1 MDRERNIIPGMTFL
15 PIVQRELRVSA
26 RKRSTFWLRVVAAL
40 IGLIIGGG
48 CLMIF
53 SLDAPGSAGLGKV
66 LFNVLTSMALITAL
80 SSGLFFT
87 SDCLSEEKREGTLG
101 FLFLTDLKGYD
112 VAGGKLLATSVRAS
126 YAFLAVVP
134 MLAATLLMGGVT
146 IVEFWKTALALLNA
160 LVASLATGLFVSSI
174 SRDSHKAM
182 GGTLLLLLAIMVGGP
197 IVDSI
202 LAHAHSTG
210 FRPSFSLASAAYAF
224 GIADAP
230 GRNAFWRAILVSHAL
245 SWAMFGVASLLVA
258 RAWQEKRR
266 RTAGTG
272 QATYSWKYGG
282 PSQRARL
289 RRKLM
294 DLDPVMWLACRE
306 RWQPLGLWTLVLLVL
321 GIMAAIKLYE
331 VSNEFWMIW
340 KYVDYCLVLGL
351 YLGAASQAS
360 RFLVEARRS
369 GMIEL
374 LLATPVNGTQI
385 ARGSWLAVVRMFA
398 LPIGILLLANLVA
411 NGFAYSSTW
420 GNISAMVS
428 GRQPGF
434 AIAAVATILGCLT
447 TIGNLAAL
455 VWFGMWMGM
464 TSRNANLATLKTFLL
479 VQVAPWLGISFL
491 STMGTWMLLIPGITR
506 IKSGTAGVPAIYA
519 WFPVIMTAFACMLS
533 LGKDVS
539 FVVWARNQLYTKF
552 RERAAVMPGMVGIP
566 PIVMRP
572 AMSAPPPLLNAG
584 FKP

>member
-1 MDRERNIIPGMTFL
+1 MTFL

-40 IGLIIGGG
+40 VGLVIGGG

-53 SLDAPGSAGLGKV
+53 SLGAQGTPGLGQV
-66 LFNVLTSMALITAL
+66 MFGMLTWMALITAL
-80 SSGLFFT
+80 ASGLFFT

-126 YAFLAVVP
+126 YAFLAIMP

-146 IVEFWKTALALLNA
+146 GTAFWKTSLALVNA
-160 LVASLATGLFVSSI
+160 LVASLAAGLFVSSI

-182 GGTLLLLLAIMVGGP
+182 GGTLLLLLVIMVGGP
-197 IVDSI
+197 VVDFI
-202 LAHAHSTG
+202 LAQAHSTAHLP
-210 FRPSFSLASAAYAF
+210 FFSLGSAAYAY
-224 GIADAP
+224 GLSNAQ
-230 GRNAFWRAILVSHAL
+230 GRNAFWEALLVSHVL
-245 SWAMFGVASLLVA
+245 SWVMFGVASLLVA

-266 RTAGTG
+266 RSAGIG
-272 QATYSWKYGG
+272 QARYSWKYGG
-282 PSQRARL
+282 PGQRARL

-294 DLDPVMWLACRE
+294 DVDPVMWLACRE
-306 RWQPLGLWTLVLLVL
+306 RWQPLGLWVLVLIVL
-321 GIMAAIKLYE
+321 GIMTAIKLYN
-331 VSNEFWMIW
+331 VRNEFWMIW
-340 KYVDYCLVLGL
+340 KYVDNCLVLGL

-420 GNISAMVS
+420 GNLSAMVS
-428 GRQPGF
+428 GQQPGF
-434 AIAAVATILGCLT
+434 AIAAASTIFGCLT
-447 TIGNLAAL
+447 TLGNLAAL

-464 TSRNANLATLKTFLL
+464 TSRSANLATLKTFLL
-479 VQVAPWLGISFL
+479 VQVAPWLVIGFISM
-491 STMGTWMLLIPGITR
+491 TAGAWMLFPGLSR
-506 IKSGTAGVPAIYA
+506 IRSGASGGVPAIYA
-519 WFPVIMTAFACMLS
+519 WFPVIITAFACMLS

-539 FVVWARNQLYTKF
+539 FIVWARNQLYTKF
-552 RERAAVMPGMVGIP
+552 RERAAMIPGMPAIP
-566 PIVMRP
+566 PLVMRP
-572 AMSAPPPLLNAG
+572 AMSPPPPLLNAEL
-584 FKP
+584 KP